1 MSPAFKY
8 KSINP
13 YTIYILYVPMYGV
26 RCVMQRGGGGGGGR
40 GGGHCRP
47 LSKSISSRGGETIY
61 HKHFLPLPT
70 SSRDLKQNL
79 FTGGGGEVS
88 MLGYEPCAA

>member
-1 MSPAFKY
+1 
-8 KSINP
+8 
-13 YTIYILYVPMYGV
+13 MYGV

-40 GGGHCRP
+40 GGVIVGRCQSQSP
-47 LSKSISSRGGETIY
+47 LAEGETIY